1 MATVRMVKIK
11 NTSSAT
17 VNVFSPAYG
26 INRDFPGKGSVQA
39 IPFETVEQLLWDQG
53 FKNLISSG
61 TLYIDNMQDKID
73 LGLEAPDTKVPTNIK
88 VFTPEQM
95 ITILKVRSFEDFKKE
110 IDSAPLEQINEVVR
124 FAVENNLI
132 DEAKVDYLKKRTG
145 KDVIAMIAR
154 KRLEADAERANA
166 GKEQK
171 RPEGVFS
178 PR

>member
-1 MATVRMVKIK
+1 
-11 NTSSAT
+11 
-17 VNVFSPAYG
+17 
-26 INRDFPGKGSVQA
+26 
-39 IPFETVEQLLWDQG
+39 
-53 FKNLISSG
+53 
-61 TLYIDNMQDKID
+61 MQDKID